1 MLSPTPPS
9 GWLTTTPYI
18 INPDRNCYE
27 AQLSYII
34 DMMEMAAIAAG
45 IIAVAGSI
53 VVTAGM
59 DTFFAALGLT
69 ASYAA
74 WLAADARAGMA
85 YGDMIGAC
93 G

>member
-9 GWLTTTPYI
+9 GWSTAVPYVI
-18 INPDRNCYE
+18 DPNRNCQQT
-27 AQLSYII
+27 QLTYII
-34 DMMEMAAIAAG
+34 DMMELAAIAAG
-45 IIAVAGSI
+45 IIAVAGSV

-59 DTFFAALGLT
+59 DSFFAALGLT